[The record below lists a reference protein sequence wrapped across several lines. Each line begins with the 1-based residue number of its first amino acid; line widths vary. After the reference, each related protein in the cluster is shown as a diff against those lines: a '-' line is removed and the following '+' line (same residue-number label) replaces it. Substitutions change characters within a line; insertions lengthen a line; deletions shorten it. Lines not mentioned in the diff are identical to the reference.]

1 MDIPSASQGQTLP
14 LFRHVLH
21 PFVLMTDAA
30 LLRLG
35 ELLSL
40 SMTLPEL
47 ALCRYYYANTEKRNP
62 TEEELRM
69 LDHLLLTKK
78 QQTEACRMVEFLCPE
93 GTIRDTYED
102 LCTKEYALS
111 GKSPIGMS
119 LYELSQVA
127 ARYHRM
133 IGRIPPELPLYA
145 GSEEPGP
152 QALYFRTNCGQAI
165 AHIGS
170 SEASVAAK
178 PSRLP
183 SGKALCLLTPS
194 EENAS
199 IQDVIHALRNTPE
212 TTVETIDRGG
222 LLSYFIEHT
231 EGVFADLTIL
241 PCAEDYMVV
250 DEESPTGAPLLTILS
265 DGYEGCHLVITSQDT
280 VPALTEQALSLGF
293 TLTFFARS
301 TTSGRIALREA
312 GNPHLNLSLSFVR
325 RLISEITVEK
335 KIVCPEQSFWHGG
348 EQKPIFALHGSLDT
362 ENRVQ
367 MTDAITL
374 NERLYLPSL
383 INCGASPFGSTVHLI
398 LSCVLGLCAHGA
410 DRRQISLSV
419 LTTVPRLASDEGLS
433 NVFSALLG
441 LYRAEIELSLP
452 EIHSRMEYQNQPQVR
467 IGCTAS
473 APQPSKPLKGQ
484 LQAAGS
490 FLYLLPVPQLPN
502 GLPDFSS
509 ARSLCDCVTDHNRKG
524 HLLSACVVN
533 GALKDTFVRLT
544 KDLRIQPE
552 ERIDTT
558 ERTFGILLESTVDLP
573 FFKVGKV
580 VK

>member
-1 MDIPSASQGQTLP
+1 MDIPSASQGQARP
-14 LFRHVLH
+14 LFRHVIH

-30 LLRLG
+30 LLRLS

-47 ALCRYYYANTEKRNP
+47 ALCRHYYTNTEKRNP

-78 QQTEACRMVEFLCPE
+78 QQTDACRAVEILCPE
-93 GTIRDTYED
+93 GALRDTYED
-102 LCTKEYALS
+102 LCAKEYALS
-111 GKSPIGMS
+111 GKSPMGMS

-145 GSEEPGP
+145 GSEEPGR

-165 AHIGS
+165 AHISS
-170 SEASVAAK
+170 SEASVAVK
-178 PSRLP
+178 RLP
-183 SGKALCLLTPS
+183 SGKAICLLTPS
-194 EENAS
+194 EENVS
-199 IQDVIHALRNTPE
+199 IQDAIHALRNTPE
-212 TTVETIDRGG
+212 TTVETIGHGG
-222 LLSYFIEHT
+222 VLSYFIEHT

-241 PCAEDYMVV
+241 PCTEDYMAV
-250 DEESPTGAPLLTILS
+250 DEEPPTGAPLLTILS
-265 DGYEGCHLVITSQDT
+265 DGYEGCHLVITSQNK
-280 VPALTEQALSLGF
+280 VPTLTEQAASLGF

-301 TTSGRIALREA
+301 TESGRIALRES
-312 GNPHLNLSLSFVR
+312 GNPHLNLSLAFVR
-325 RLISEITVEK
+325 RLVSEGKAEK
-335 KIVCPEQSFWHGG
+335 TIACPEQSLWHMSD
-348 EQKPIFALHGSLDT
+348 QKPIFALHGSLDT
-362 ENRVQ
+362 ENRVR

-374 NERLYLPSL
+374 NERLYLPTL
-383 INCGASPFGSTVHLI
+383 TDCGASPFGSAVHLI
-398 LSCVLGLCAHGA
+398 LTCALRLCAHGA

-419 LTTVPRLASDEGLS
+419 LTTVPKLASDEGLS

-452 EIHSRMEYQNQPQVR
+452 EIHSRMEYQNRPQVH

-484 LQAAGS
+484 LQQAGS
-490 FLYLLPVPQLPN
+490 FLYLLPVSQLPN
-502 GLPDFSS
+502 GLPDFASV
-509 ARSLCDCVTDHNRKG
+509 RVLCDCVTDHNRKG
-524 HLLSACVVN
+524 QLLSACVVN
-533 GALKDTFVRLT
+533 GTLGDAFVRLT
-544 KDLRIQPE
+544 KDLQILPE
-552 ERIDTT
+552 ESIETT
-558 ERTFGILLESTVDLP
+558 EMTFGILIESTSDLP